1 LQPAPQIDFTKTV
14 ESLPER
20 GLSISQ
26 IRDLGFPV
34 QRDDL
39 QAAYRRG
46 CAIGVLNVATRL
58 YQEALAAGS
67 TRAQQLYLQARGGPE
82 WRPDADLPSVD
93 QPLNLMQLQKYSRT
107 RLKTRL
113 TENTSE

>member
-1 LQPAPQIDFTKTV
+1 
-14 ESLPER
+14 
-20 GLSISQ
+20 LSISQ
-26 IRDLGFPV
+26 IRDLGFPI

-58 YQEALAAGS
+58 YQEALAGS

-82 WRPDADLPSVD
+82 WRPDAELPAGN
-93 QPLNLMQLQKYSRT
+93 QPLSLMQLREAFAAEIEDETDRNY
-107 RLKTRL
+107 
-113 TENTSE
+113 